1 MDASH
6 IRLDL
11 VCFVTGLA
19 GTGFSLGGCA
29 IPTSTVALANGPVPV
44 RMGITPAVARSGESQ
59 LVQVISPNADSIQLR
74 SANGLDRYS
83 AVGSA
88 LQVSLPGNFGDRT
101 GETHF
106 AVRSHGRLF
115 NALKKPVNVY
125 VCRNQT
131 CQWYYHELTVLL
143 PEQNRRR
150 LALSAGWSA
159 AFTSRAIRG
168 IGPAVSR
175 SSPSRSEWNLQAE
188 LAAGPMNAR
197 LQGFAGPDW
206 RGASLDV
213 SREIKRGD
221 GLSYGLAIRLEGIQ
235 AQWDP
240 AVGISTVSRGMAYR
254 GSIGPAIMLRGI
266 TASTQLGIYTDE
278 KGAMQELSTFLSFN
292 GALTEVR
299 LPITVTLDRTFAF
312 GDQSMMP
319 RRREQLQRLT
329 IAWEFLPSLAL
340 RVRMAD
346 RRSSWPT
353 GQPTD
358 LHASEGGYSLGAQYT
373 LGW

>member
-1 MDASH
+1 M
-6 IRLDL
+6 RLEL
-11 VCFVTGLA
+11 ACFVIGLA
-19 GTGFSLGGCA
+19 GTELFLEGCS
-29 IPTSTVALANGPVPV
+29 PSTSTVDLAEGPVPV
-44 RMGITPAVARSGESQ
+44 RLGVYPAVAPAGGSL
-59 LVQVISPNADSIQLR
+59 LVSVTSPNADSIELQ

-83 AVGSA
+83 SVGSA
-88 LQVSLPGNFGDRT
+88 LHVSLPGNFGDSASESR
-101 GETHF
+101 F

-115 NALKKPVNVY
+115 NVLKKPLNVL
-125 VCRNQT
+125 VCRDQV
-131 CQWYYHELTVLL
+131 CRPYYHELSVLL
-143 PEQNRRR
+143 PERNRRR
-150 LALSAGWSA
+150 LAVTGGWSA
-159 AFTSRAIRG
+159 AFTSRAVRG
-168 IGPAVSR
+168 IGPRVSR
-175 SSPSRSEWNLQAE
+175 NSPSRSEWNLQAE
-188 LAAGPMNAR
+188 LAAGATSAR

-213 SREIKRGD
+213 SREIKQGD
-221 GLSYGLAIRLEGIQ
+221 GLSYGLAIRLEGIE

-240 AVGISTVSRGMAYR
+240 AVGISTVSRAMAYR

-266 TASTQLGIYTDE
+266 TASTQLGIYTDG
-278 KGAMQELSTFLSFN
+278 KGAMQELSTFLSVN

-312 GDQSMMP
+312 GNQSMMP
-319 RRREQLQRLT
+319 RRREQLERLT

-340 RVRMAD
+340 RLRVAD